1 MFVKNKPLFRE
12 FIQGLKYP
20 LQTDVDDVGL
30 EVQEEGALW
39 FTQSCHDELLGN
51 TMMACPLTLVR
62 FAHKLFGLY
71 EIGCYLA
78 FSVYGLL
85 QQKMLEQGIFV
96 ALSLVG
102 VENK

>member
-1 MFVKNKPLFRE
+1 MM
-12 FIQGLKYP
+12 
-20 LQTDVDDVGL
+20 
-30 EVQEEGALW
+30 
-39 FTQSCHDELLGN
+39 SCS
-51 TMMACPLTLVR
+51 LTLVR

-85 QQKMLEQGIFV
+85 RQKMLEQGIFV